1 MAASESDILLSL
13 RNLSIGFTI
22 DNKFYNTVDKVS
34 FDIHR
39 QECLGIVGE
48 SGCGK
53 SITAMSIARL
63 LAMPP
68 AKVTGQVIFE
78 GKDVYQMS
86 LDELH
91 ALRGKDIGFVFQE
104 PMTSLNP
111 TMKIGRQ
118 LGEMIAT
125 HNPSITK
132 AELNERCAD
141 LLHKV
146 GIPSPAERLNSY
158 PHEFSGGMRQ
168 RVMIAIAI
176 ANNPKLLIADE
187 PTTALD
193 VTIQAQILDLIAK
206 LQADSQMS
214 VLMITHNMG
223 IVTQMCDRVIV
234 MYAGRMIEDAPVKSL
249 FEHRLHPYTNGLL
262 DAIPSLSETK
272 ERLYNIP
279 GSVPHPTEFRKGCR
293 FFDRC
298 DKHLP
303 QCSGDIPP
311 ELKEVKPQHSVAC
324 LMYK

>member
-1 MAASESDILLSL
+1 
-13 RNLSIGFTI
+13 
-22 DNKFYNTVDKVS
+22 VDKVS

-68 AKVTGQVIFE
+68 AKVTGQVLFE

-91 ALRGKDIGFVFQE
+91 GLRGRDIGFVFQE

-118 LGEMIAT
+118 IAEMIQV
-125 HNPSITK
+125 HNPDISK
-132 AELNERCAD
+132 NELTERCCD
-141 LLHKV
+141 LLAKV

-206 LQADSQMS
+206 LQEESKMS

-234 MYAGRMIEDAPVKSL
+234 MYAGRIVEDAPVKSL

-293 FFDRC
+293 FYDRC
-298 DKHLP
+298 NKQLSL
-303 QCSGDIPP
+303 CSGDIPP
-311 ELKEVKPQHSVAC
+311 ELNEVKPQHSVAC
-324 LMYK
+324 YNS

>member
-68 AKVTGQVIFE
+68 AKVTGQVLFE

-249 FEHRLHPYTNGLL
+249 FENRLHPYTNGLL

-303 QCSGDIPP
+303 QCSSDIPP